1 MFSGVRVASPA
12 ACPPA
17 TCTSMVAAAP
27 TPSRTSSSGR
37 RGQRATAPSTSAVT
51 ASATAWLISL
61 LPVEEPSRSPKAT
74 PMRECSATII
84 AASPA
89 TARTSA
95 PPSRGRGGP
104 ASRRRNTSRLLAT
117 APTSRM
123 SPQSNAERPA
133 TPSTEGD
140 GEVAAAGAPLE
151 MADGG
156 CTPIPKANEPL
167 VRCPSALDT
176 VRQLTV

>member
-1 MFSGVRVASPA
+1 VRVASPD

-27 TPSRTSSSGR
+27 APSSQSNSVR
-37 RGQRATAPSTSAVT
+37 RGQRATAPRTIAVT
-51 ASATAWLISL
+51 SRTMPWLISL
-61 LPVEEPSRSPKAT
+61 PPVGEPSRSPRET
-74 PMRECSATII
+74 PTRECSATTI
-84 AASPA
+84 ATSPA
-89 TARTSA
+89 ADRASA
-95 PPSRGRGGP
+95 PPSSGSGG
-104 ASRRRNTSRLLAT
+104 ALARRRKTSRLLAT

-123 SPQSNAERPA
+123 SPQSSAQRPA

-140 GEVAAAGAPLE
+140 GELAAAGAPPE
-151 MADGG
+151 AAEGG
-156 CTPIPKANEPL
+156 CTPMPKANEPL